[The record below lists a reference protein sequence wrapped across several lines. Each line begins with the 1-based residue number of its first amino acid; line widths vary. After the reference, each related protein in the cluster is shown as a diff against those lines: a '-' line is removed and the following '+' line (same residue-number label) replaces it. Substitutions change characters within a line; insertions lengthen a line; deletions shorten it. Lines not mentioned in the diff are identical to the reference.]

1 MLIFNIVYGIDKNKI
16 PFIIPDKKGAIMG
29 KRCFVC
35 GKTTTFGNLVSH
47 SKRKTRRKIKP
58 NLHKIKTEFNNKIKK
73 VYVCSKCL
81 KANKIKKVV

>member
-1 MLIFNIVYGIDKNKI
+1 
-16 PFIIPDKKGAIMG
+16 MG

-47 SKRKTRRKIKP
+47 SKRKTKKTQKP
-58 NLHKIKTEFNNKIKK
+58 NLHKIKTEVNNKIKK